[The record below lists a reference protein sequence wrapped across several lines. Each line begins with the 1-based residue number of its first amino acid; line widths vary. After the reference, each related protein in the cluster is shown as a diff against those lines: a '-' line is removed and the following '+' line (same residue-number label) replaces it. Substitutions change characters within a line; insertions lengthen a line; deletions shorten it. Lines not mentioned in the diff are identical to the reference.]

1 MASGINESSIHLAL
15 QAIKT
20 NPELSARAAATIYSV
35 SYATLSRRLKGST
48 SRSDR
53 MPNSRNLTL
62 LEERTLVDHILD
74 LDARYFPPRIRGV
87 EEMADRLLADR
98 DAPPVG
104 KRWAS
109 KFVKRQPQLRTRF
122 FQKGYRCWFALVKNT
137 IAKYGIDES
146 DIYNFDETGFMMGQ
160 IASGMVVTSAERRSN
175 TKMAQPGNREWVT
188 VIQAINSQGYNVP
201 PYIIVAGQYH
211 LSTWYTESGFPD

>member
-1 MASGINESSIHLAL
+1 MASGINESSIQLAL
-15 QAIKT
+15 QAIKI

-35 SYATLSRRLKGST
+35 SHATLSRRLKGST

-62 LEERTLVDHILD
+62 LEDRTLVDHIID
-74 LDARYFPPRIRGV
+74 LDARFFPPRIRGV

-109 KFVKRQPQLRTRF
+109 NFVKRQPQLRTRF
-122 FQKGYRCWFALVKNT
+122 FRKYDYKRAQCEDPEAIRCWFALVKNT
-137 IAKYGIDES
+137 IAKI
-146 DIYNFDETGFMMGQ
+146 
-160 IASGMVVTSAERRSN
+160 
-175 TKMAQPGNREWVT
+175 
-188 VIQAINSQGYNVP
+188 
-201 PYIIVAGQYH
+201 
-211 LSTWYTESGFPD
+211 WYR